1 MITVNLIPF
10 SEWTPRP
17 LADPR
22 RASQAQFMDG
32 LCEILAAQGP
42 MQGLH
47 LFQTYSK
54 AGGLLKI
61 TAPVRNQFQRAVIFG
76 EKSGGLS
83 FERENETEADG
94 PDDPR
99 SWVVR
104 LPGQERVS
112 LRTLGPRSFSEIPL
126 SELAAHILDIRC
138 QDEFLGRSDIARL
151 MLDHYGLQKLTSL
164 VQRRI
169 HRVFE
174 DYF

>member
-1 MITVNLIPF
+1 MITVDLIPF

-17 LADPR
+17 VADPR

-47 LFQTYSK
+47 LFQTYAK

-61 TAPVRNQFQRAVIFG
+61 TAPVRSQFQRAVIIAEKAG
-76 EKSGGLS
+76 ELLI
-83 FERENETEADG
+83 ERENDTEVDG

-99 SWVVR
+99 GWVIR
-104 LPGQERVS
+104 LPGQDRVQ
-112 LRTLGPRSFSEIPL
+112 LRTLGSRGFSEIPL
-126 SELAAHILDIRC
+126 GELAAFVLEIRC
-138 QDEFLGRSDIARL
+138 QDEFLGREDIARL
-151 MLDHYGLQKLTSL
+151 ILDHYGLQKLTSL
-164 VQRRI
+164 VQRRMARI
-169 HRVFE
+169 FE